1 MSAEAHRGGDV
12 KALRGVDAEARRGMD
27 AEAHRCVSAPADL
40 LVVGAGAKATAL
52 AAKVHALNTLGA
64 GPYTLTI
71 VEATEVAASWLGRN
85 GMTSGEEPLAIPPIK
100 DIGFPYQSARAFGEL
115 GEAVDRAV
123 MPFTWQQY
131 MIGKGE
137 YARWVNAGS
146 PAVQHRDYGRYLTWV
161 LTRATAGVTIV
172 RGRVTQVSL
181 PEQTGRWTVEVMEP
195 SAHEESEGHRTAPD
209 RPATA
214 GPAGSRSSEPVGR
227 RQYECHALVLTGPG
241 VHRALPHDADAA
253 ERIFHCDSRRGEL
266 ARIPVEHSSDIAIV
280 GGGESALSAVAFLR
294 DFRPA
299 ARMTVYTPLLPLS
312 RGESFLENRVF
323 SDPDEV
329 SWSELDLQTRRDFV
343 KHCDRGVF
351 DPGTLA
357 SIAYDDRCRFVTG
370 RVVHV
375 GASRERD
382 GGGDRDRGRDD
393 GGSGGVCVD
402 YAAAEGLTSARH
414 DYLINCTGFDL
425 LEQLRGLFSPALRA
439 EIERQAGPVW
449 ERPPDTEVAIGRFL
463 ELEGLR
469 PRLYIPGLGA
479 LSQGPG
485 FANLGC
491 LGLLANRVLQ
501 PLVLGGDGS
510 APVDSDG
517 VPVGEPLAQRTPRAA
532 V

>member
-1 MSAEAHRGGDV
+1 MSAHS
-12 KALRGVDAEARRGMD
+12 GVDGKI
-27 AEAHRCVSAPADL
+27 DL

-52 AAKVHALNTLGA
+52 AAKIHALNTLGA
-64 GPYTLTI
+64 GPLSLTI

-100 DIGFPYQSARAFGEL
+100 DIGFPYQSSNAFGEL
-115 GEAVDRAV
+115 GAELDRA
-123 MPFTWQQY
+123 MAPFTWQQY

-161 LTRATAGVTIV
+161 LAQATAGVTIV

-181 PEQTGRWTVEVMEP
+181 PGRGQRWTVEVMEP
-195 SAHEESEGHRTAPD
+195 SAHTESDGRRPEPGNGSGAPGH
-209 RPATA
+209 A
-214 GPAGSRSSEPVGR
+214 GHRSSEPVGR
-227 RQYECHALVLTGPG
+227 SQYECGALVLTGPG
-241 VHRALPHDADAA
+241 VHRPLPHDPTAA
-253 ERIFHCDSRRGEL
+253 ARIFHCDSRRGEL
-266 ARIPVEHSSDIAIV
+266 ARIPVEHGSDIAIV

-299 ARMTVYTPLLPLS
+299 ARMTVYTPMLPLS

-329 SWSELDLQTRRDFV
+329 AWSALDPQTRRDFV

-357 SIAYDDRCRFVTG
+357 SIAYDDRCRFITG
-370 RVVHV
+370 RVMHV
-375 GASRERD
+375 GSRIERD
-382 GGGDRDRGRDD
+382 GRE
-393 GGSGGVCVD
+393 GSGVYVD
-402 YAAAEGLTSARH
+402 YASAGGVTSARH

-449 ERPPDTEVAIGRFL
+449 ERPPEAEVAIGRAL
-463 ELEGLR
+463 ELQGMR
-469 PRLYIPGLGA
+469 PRLYIPGLAA

-491 LGLLANRVLQ
+491 LGLLANRVLA
-501 PLVLGGDGS
+501 PLVLGEDAPEEHQAVAAASLSGLGS
-510 APVDSDG
+510 GPSS
-517 VPVGEPLAQRTPRAA
+517 Q
-532 V
+532 